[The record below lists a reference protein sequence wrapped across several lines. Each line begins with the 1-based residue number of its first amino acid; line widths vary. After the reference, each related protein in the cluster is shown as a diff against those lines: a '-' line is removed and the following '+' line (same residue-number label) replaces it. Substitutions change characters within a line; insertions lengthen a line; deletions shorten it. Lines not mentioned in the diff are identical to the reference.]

1 MQKLSKL
8 KELFKAE
15 KRVRILAALGALGIL
30 LLCLSELLPNM
41 HADKKESA
49 QKANMQT
56 DVDDFCTQTEKKLS
70 ELIAQVEGAGRVR
83 VMLTIESSD
92 EKIYAADEKTNA
104 KTDGDTEQKSYDSQ
118 YVLVDGDS
126 GDTGILLKT
135 NAPKIKGVIIVCDG
149 GENPTVANQITNA
162 VSAALGVGANR
173 VSVLKMKPAEE

>member
-41 HADKKESA
+41 HSDQKEAA

-70 ELIAQVEGAGRVR
+70 ELIAQVEGAGRVQ

-92 EKIYAADEKTNA
+92 EKIYAAD
-104 KTDGDTEQKSYDSQ
+104 
-118 YVLVDGDS
+118 
-126 GDTGILLKT
+126 
-135 NAPKIKGVIIVCDG
+135 
-149 GENPTVANQITNA
+149 
-162 VSAALGVGANR
+162 
-173 VSVLKMKPAEE
+173 